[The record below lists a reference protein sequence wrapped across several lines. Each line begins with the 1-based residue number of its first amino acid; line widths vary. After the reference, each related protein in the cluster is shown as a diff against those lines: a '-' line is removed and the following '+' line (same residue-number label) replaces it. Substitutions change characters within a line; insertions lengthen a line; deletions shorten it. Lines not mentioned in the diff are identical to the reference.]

1 MKNNILLT
9 FFCIALLTCLF
20 MGNSGGRAT
29 DARRGNTGAPGD
41 EAQTCAGCHNS
52 GDYQV
57 TMKIELFDANNILV
71 DAYEPEKTYL
81 AKATI
86 LASGANVPKAYG
98 VQMLS
103 LIDKLGTNTNMDANG
118 WVAKT
123 ESSNTRIA
131 TANNRSYAEQKAPS
145 VSNTFSLSWKAPAK
159 GTGNV
164 TFYAAGNGVDGAGS
178 SDRDN
183 GTSTKLVLKEKITT
197 ATNEL
202 HLNTLQATLLQNP
215 ISGLLRIQI
224 IAEKS
229 ENIQLEIIDLQG
241 KTWQTQRFFAF
252 SGENKMNI
260 PTNEL
265 INGLYFL
272 KVMDGKTNI
281 IIKFLKVQ

>member
-103 LIDKLGTNTNMDANG
+103 LIDKLGTNTIWMQMAG
-118 WVAKT
+118 LPK
-123 ESSNTRIA
+123 R
-131 TANNRSYAEQKAPS
+131 KAPIRALLPLTI
-145 VSNTFSLSWKAPAK
+145 V
-159 GTGNV
+159 V
-164 TFYAAGNGVDGAGS
+164 TPS
-178 SDRDN
+178 R
-183 GTSTKLVLKEKITT
+183 KLQV
-197 ATNEL
+197 
-202 HLNTLQATLLQNP
+202 
-215 ISGLLRIQI
+215 
-224 IAEKS
+224 
-229 ENIQLEIIDLQG
+229 
-241 KTWQTQRFFAF
+241 
-252 SGENKMNI
+252 
-260 PTNEL
+260 
-265 INGLYFL
+265 
-272 KVMDGKTNI
+272 
-281 IIKFLKVQ
+281 